1 MIICAFFSFYDL
13 GCISTAPHGLV
24 TSPGLGAGE
33 IKPFK
38 MRRPRPAHPARGS
51 SEHRYCALVSPDIK
65 EQRAVAHGRSYLKI
79 LLIYTYLSLLV
90 VFSYTQQ
97 ILHYVVFEIC
107 RITGLG
113 IILCIYWTNWF
124 TAQIIIYYVM
134 YVLRTWYLFFCF

>member
-38 MRRPRPAHPARGS
+38 MRRPRPAHSARGS
-51 SEHRYCALVSPDIK
+51 SEHRYCALVSPDVK
-65 EQRAVAHGRSYLKI
+65 EQRAVAHGHSYLKM
-79 LLIYTYLSLLV
+79 LLIRTYLSLLV

-97 ILHYVVFEIC
+97 ILHYVIFEIC
-107 RITGLG
+107 RIAGLV
-113 IILCIYWTNWF
+113 ITTCV
-124 TAQIIIYYVM
+124 YY
-134 YVLRTWYLFFCF
+134 TK